1 MSFHSGQSSDLSRP
15 KGLSIVQMQI
25 SGETAYLVAKQQ
37 KSPNVR
43 GIELVL
49 TTLLAFQWLIKHC
62 TGLIKTKYFYI
73 IRKWQ

>member
-1 MSFHSGQSSDLSRP
+1 M
-15 KGLSIVQMQI
+15 QMQI
-25 SGETAYLVAKQQ
+25 SGEMAYLVAKQQ

-62 TGLIKTKYFYI
+62 TGLIKMKYFYI
-73 IRKWQ
+73 IRK